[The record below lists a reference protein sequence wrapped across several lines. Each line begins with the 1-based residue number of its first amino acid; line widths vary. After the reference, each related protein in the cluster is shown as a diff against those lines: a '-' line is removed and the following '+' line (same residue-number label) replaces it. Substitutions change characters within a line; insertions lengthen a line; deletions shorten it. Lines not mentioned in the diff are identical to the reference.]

1 MKIKKIII
9 FILAML
15 VIFSV
20 PTSYAKDAIPA
31 GSANKEE
38 IAKYVKKNGTDKVSI
53 DTLCKWYNT
62 VGSDT
67 SLIPKIDQALQSKS
81 TEQIAKYC
89 KGKTKNYLKK
99 NVPLKILENWQ
110 KLNTGTNVQEKITKA
125 YKEKKQNQQE
135 AADKV
140 TEGKRQQTTQVT
152 DPTQNQDMY
161 KPGTASSTKIQGK
174 VGPILGI
181 IRNIGIVLSVIFLM
195 IIGVQ
200 AMLGSAEE
208 RADYKK
214 RLPKYLIGVI
224 VLLAGSVIPQII
236 YNVMK

>member
-20 PTSYAKDAIPA
+20 PTSYAKDAIPSGNA
-31 GSANKEE
+31 SKAE
-38 IAKYVKKNGTDKVSI
+38 IAKYVNKNGTDKVSI

-89 KGKTKNYLKK
+89 KGKKEKYLKN
-99 NVPLKILENWQ
+99 NVPLRILENW
-110 KLNTGTNVQEKITKA
+110 KNLNTDTNVQAKITKA
-125 YKEKKQNQQE
+125 YNEKKQNQQE
-135 AADKV
+135 AADKA
-140 TEGKRQQTTQVT
+140 TEEKRQQTTQVT

-214 RLPKYLIGVI
+214 RLPKYLIGVV
-224 VLLAGSVIPQII
+224 VLLAGSVIPQLI

>member
-31 GSANKEE
+31 GSASKEE

-89 KGKTKNYLKK
+89 KGKRKKYLKN
-99 NVPLKILENWQ
+99 NVPLKILENWK
-110 KLNTGTNVQEKITKA
+110 KLNTGTKVQKKITEVYNEKNTSQKKA
-125 YKEKKQNQQE
+125 AE
-135 AADKV
+135 KV
-140 TEGKRQQTTQVT
+140 TEEKKQQTTQVA
-152 DPTQNQDMY
+152 DPTKNPNTY
-161 KPGTASSTKIQGK
+161 KPGSATSKKIQGK
-174 VGPILGI
+174 VGPILGA
-181 IRNIGIVLSVIFLM
+181 IRNVGIVLSVIFLM

-214 RLPKYLIGVI
+214 RLPKYLIGVV
-224 VLLAGSVIPQII
+224 VLLAGSVIPQLI

>member
-31 GSANKEE
+31 GSASKEE

-89 KGKTKNYLKK
+89 KGKAKNYLKN
-99 NVPLKILENWQ
+99 NVPLKILENW
-110 KLNTGTNVQEKITKA
+110 KNLNTGTKVQAKITSAYNEKA
-125 YKEKKQNQQE
+125 KNQQE
-135 AADKV
+135 AADKA
-140 TEGKRQQTTQVT
+140 KKQQTTQVT

-161 KPGTASSTKIQGK
+161 KPGTASSTKVQGK
-174 VGPILGI
+174 IGPILGI

-200 AMLGSAEE
+200 AILGSAEE

-224 VLLAGSVIPQII
+224 VLLAGSVIPQLI
-236 YNVMK
+236 YNAMN

>member
-31 GSANKEE
+31 GNASKEE

-67 SLIPKIDQALQSKS
+67 SLIPKIDQALKSKS
-81 TEQIAKYC
+81 TEQISKYC
-89 KGKTKNYLKK
+89 KSKKQDYLQK
-99 NVPLKILENWQ
+99 NVPLMILKNW
-110 KLNTGTNVQEKITKA
+110 KDLNTGSNVQEKITKA
-125 YKEKKQNQQE
+125 YNAKKKSQKE
-135 AADKV
+135 AADKA
-140 TEGKRQQTTQVT
+140 TEAGKQQTTQVT

-161 KPGTASSTKIQGK
+161 KPGTASSTKVQGK
-174 VGPILGI
+174 IGPILGI

-200 AMLGSAEE
+200 AILGSAEE

>member
-20 PTSYAKDAIPA
+20 PTSYAKDAIPSGNA
-31 GSANKEE
+31 SKAE
-38 IAKYVKKNGTDKVSI
+38 IAKYVNKNGTDKVSI
-53 DTLCKWYNT
+53 DTLCKWYDT
-62 VGSDT
+62 AGSDT
-67 SLIPKIDQALQSKS
+67 SLIPKIDQALKSKS
-81 TEQIAKYC
+81 TEQISKYC
-89 KGKTKNYLKK
+89 KSKKQDYLQK
-99 NVPLKILENWQ
+99 NVPLMILKNW
-110 KLNTGTNVQEKITKA
+110 KDLNTGSNVQEKITKA
-125 YKEKKQNQQE
+125 YNAKKKSQKE
-135 AADKV
+135 AADKA
-140 TEGKRQQTTQVT
+140 TEVRKQQTTQIT

-161 KPGTASSTKIQGK
+161 KPGTASSTKVQGK

-181 IRNIGIVLSVIFLM
+181 VRNIGIVLSVIFLM

-224 VLLAGSVIPQII
+224 VLLAGSVIPQLI

>member
-20 PTSYAKDAIPA
+20 PTSYAKDAVPA
-31 GSANKEE
+31 ANSSSSKIEQ
-38 IAKYVKKNGTDKVSI
+38 YVKNNEISSVSI
-53 DTLCKWYNT
+53 DKLVAWYNK
-62 VGSDT
+62 VENSNNVKSKIVNALKSKNVKDINSYISD
-67 SLIPKIDQALQSKS
+67 KSK
-81 TEQIAKYC
+81 AK
-89 KGKTKNYLKK
+89 LKK
-99 NVPLKILENWQ
+99 VPSEVRSAWSTKCNEGNRQ
-110 KLNTGTNVQEKITKA
+110 KLNSVSDKKDTLQELPSSS
-125 YKEKKQNQQE
+125 E
-135 AADKV
+135 V
-140 TEGKRQQTTQVT
+140 S
-152 DPTQNQDMY
+152 DPTINPDIYQ
-161 KPGTASSTKIQGK
+161 PGTASSTKVQGK

-181 IRNIGIVLSVIFLM
+181 IRNVGIVLSVIFLM

-214 RLPKYLIGVI
+214 RLPKYLIGVV
-224 VLLAGSVIPQII
+224 VLLAGSVIPQLI